1 MSRCNAVYR
10 VSVAIRPAKPT
21 FTTKARNYFGI
32 SDDDDER
39 GDAAAQAQ
47 AEEVTLRR
55 LRVPK
60 NKAGYF
66 GVHLKPGHPKPL
78 PGAGAARWQGVIWA
92 TDFVFSCPID
102 I

>member
-1 MSRCNAVYR
+1 M
-10 VSVAIRPAKPT
+10 
-21 FTTKARNYFGI
+21 
-32 SDDDDER
+32 
-39 GDAAAQAQ
+39 
-47 AEEVTLRR
+47 TLRR